1 MPGLNSMLP
10 DEEGKIAFELD
21 IGTSDLL
28 AVELLDA
35 EAPPPPASSAS
46 SATTD
51 RQPAAALAPVPP
63 LAPAGAGRRRV
74 TNAVSRSQVSRSP
87 PDEDPT
93 ASLRRRSPMAA
104 LEIAA
109 SERVEADVETV
120 VERE

>member
-1 MPGLNSMLP
+1 MLP

-28 AVELLDA
+28 AVELLDG
-35 EAPPPPASSAS
+35 EAPLLLRAARAVQPRIDSPPPPWL
-46 SATTD
+46 
-51 RQPAAALAPVPP
+51 RCR

-74 TNAVSRSQVSRSP
+74 TNAASKSQVSRSP

-93 ASLRRRSPMAA
+93 ASLSLRSPMAA

>member
-1 MPGLNSMLP
+1 MLP

-28 AVELLDA
+28 AVELLDG
-35 EAPPPPASSAS
+35 EAPLLLRAARAVQAVQPRIDSPPPPWL
-46 SATTD
+46 
-51 RQPAAALAPVPP
+51 RCR

-74 TNAVSRSQVSRSP
+74 TNAASKSQMSRSP

-93 ASLRRRSPMAA
+93 ASLSLRSPMAA

>member
-1 MPGLNSMLP
+1 MLP

-28 AVELLDA
+28 AVELLDG
-35 EAPPPPASSAS
+35 EAPLLLRAARAVQAVQPRIDSPPPPWLRCRSCPC
-46 SATTD
+46 
-51 RQPAAALAPVPP
+51 R
-63 LAPAGAGRRRV
+63 AGRRRV
-74 TNAVSRSQVSRSP
+74 TNAASKSHVSRSP

-93 ASLRRRSPMAA
+93 ASLSLRSPMAA

>member
-1 MPGLNSMLP
+1 MLP

-28 AVELLDA
+28 AVELLDG
-35 EAPPPPASSAS
+35 EAPLLLRAARAVQPRIDSPPPPWL
-46 SATTD
+46 
-51 RQPAAALAPVPP
+51 RCR

-74 TNAVSRSQVSRSP
+74 TNAASKSHVSRSP

-93 ASLRRRSPMAA
+93 ASLSLRSPMAA

>member
-1 MPGLNSMLP
+1 MLP

-28 AVELLDA
+28 AVELLDG
-35 EAPPPPASSAS
+35 EAPLLLRAARAVQAVQAVQPRIDSPPPPWL
-46 SATTD
+46 
-51 RQPAAALAPVPP
+51 RCR

-74 TNAVSRSQVSRSP
+74 TNAASKSQVSRSP

-93 ASLRRRSPMAA
+93 ASLSLRSPMAA